1 MGEPP
6 EDRRAAQGR
15 RLRARDGLEDWQIGT
30 IERGAEGWG
39 WTGRLADW
47 YYREGG

>member
-15 RLRARDGLEDWQIGT
+15 RLRAGDGLEDWQIGT
-30 IERGAEGWG
+30 IERE
-39 WTGRLADW
+39 ADDRDGLEYW
-47 YYREGG
+47 QSLKGG